1 MISLPCLF
9 DLINAIYNGMTC
21 HVTVTPYPTLQ
32 HIHFLRALHFFQEK
46 ICNKELQNVLFKQI
60 VNVLKINKLC
70 HIVHTKNLYC
80 RNATH
85 SLMLM

>member
-21 HVTVTPYPTLQ
+21 YSNNYPLSLTYSFSESTS
-32 HIHFLRALHFFQEK
+32 FLFQEK

-60 VNVLKINKLC
+60 VNVFKK
-70 HIVHTKNLYC
+70 KK
-80 RNATH
+80 
-85 SLMLM
+85 